1 MSESKLHLLLIDP
14 QNDFCDLP
22 GAALPVPG
30 AVAGLQRVA
39 TLVERLGA
47 RLDQVHLTLD
57 SHQPLHIAHPHW
69 WQDAA
74 GQPPAPFTQIG
85 ADEVANGRWQT
96 RDPAQQAKGLAYV
109 QALEAGG
116 RYRLVIWPE
125 HCLVGGW
132 GHGVQQDVH
141 QALNAWGR
149 AQGRLVDFIVKG
161 GNPRTEHYSA
171 LRAEVPDPTDPST
184 ALDARLIARLQD
196 ADTLLVAGEALS
208 HCVASTLRDLLE
220 VWPTDRRKD
229 LVLLTDCS
237 HSVPGFEPQGEAFL
251 AEMRAAG
258 VRLVASTDALF

>member
-1 MSESKLHLLLIDP
+1 MFESKLQLLLIDP

-39 TLVERLGA
+39 ALVERLGA
-47 RLDQVHLTLD
+47 HLDQVHLTLD

-69 WQDAA
+69 WQDAQ

-85 ADEVANGRWQT
+85 ADEVASGRWQA
-96 RDPAQQAKGLAYV
+96 RDPAQQDHGLAYV

-125 HCLVGGW
+125 HCLVGSW

-141 QALNAWGR
+141 RALNAWGR
-149 AQGRLVDFIVKG
+149 TQGRLVDFIAKG

-171 LRAEVPDPTDPST
+171 LRAEVPDPADPDT
-184 ALDARLIARLQD
+184 ELDARLIARLQD

-220 VWPTDRRKD
+220 VWPADRRQK

-237 HSVPGFEPQGEAFL
+237 HSVPGFEAQGEAFL

-258 VRLVASTDALF
+258 VRLAVSTDELL

>member
-1 MSESKLHLLLIDP
+1 MSHAKLQLLLIDP

-30 AVAGLQRVA
+30 AVAGLRRVA
-39 TLVERLGA
+39 ALIERLGA
-47 RLDQVHLTLD
+47 RLSGVQVTLD
-57 SHQPLHIAHPHW
+57 SHQPLHIAHPHG
-69 WQDAA
+69 WQDAQ

-85 ADEVANGRWQT
+85 ADEVASGRWQT
-96 RDPAQQAKGLAYV
+96 RDPAERARALAYV

-149 AQGRLVDFIVKG
+149 QQGRLVDFIAKG
-161 GNPRTEHYSA
+161 GNPHTEHYSA
-171 LRAEVPDPTDPST
+171 LRAEVPDPADPAT
-184 ALDARLIARLQD
+184 AVDAGLIARLQ
-196 ADTLLVAGEALS
+196 ATDTLLIAGEALS
-208 HCVASTLRDLLE
+208 HCVASTVRDLLE
-220 VWPTDRRKD
+220 CWPRERRQD

-237 HSVPGFEPQGEAFL
+237 HSVPGFEAQGDAFL

-258 VRLVASTDALF
+258 IRLATSTDVL

>member
-1 MSESKLHLLLIDP
+1 MSHAKLQLLLIDP

-39 TLVERLGA
+39 ALIERLGA
-47 RLDQVHLTLD
+47 RLSRVQVTLD
-57 SHQPLHIAHPHW
+57 SHQPLHIAHPHG
-69 WQDAA
+69 WQDAQ

-85 ADEVANGRWQT
+85 ADEVASGRWQA
-96 RDPAQQAKGLAYV
+96 RDPAERDRALAYV

-149 AQGRLVDFIVKG
+149 RQGRLVDFIAKG
-161 GNPRTEHYSA
+161 GNPHTEHYSA
-171 LRAEVPDPTDPST
+171 LRAEVPDPADPGT
-184 ALDARLIARLQD
+184 AVDAGLIARLQA
-196 ADTLLVAGEALS
+196 ADTLLIAGEALS
-208 HCVASTLRDLLE
+208 HCVASTVRDLLE
-220 VWPTDRRKD
+220 FWPRERRQD

-237 HSVPGFEPQGEAFL
+237 HSVPGFEAQGDAFL

-258 VRLVASTDALF
+258 IRLATSTDAL

>member
-1 MSESKLHLLLIDP
+1 MSQPKLQLLLIDP

-39 TLVERLGA
+39 GLIDRLGA
-47 RLDQVHLTLD
+47 RLAGVQVTLD

-74 GQPPAPFTQIG
+74 GQAPAPFTQIG
-85 ADEVANGRWQT
+85 VDEVANGRWQT
-96 RDPAQQAKGLAYV
+96 RDPAERARGLAYV

-132 GHGVQQDVH
+132 GHGVQADVH
-141 QALNAWGR
+141 RALNAWGR
-149 AQGRLVDFIVKG
+149 TQGRLVDFVMKG
-161 GNPRTEHYSA
+161 GNPHTEHYSA
-171 LRAEVPDPTDPST
+171 LRAEVPDPQDAQT
-184 ALDARLIARLQD
+184 AVDARLIARLQQ

-208 HCVASTLRDLLE
+208 HCVASTLRDLLDH
-220 VWPTDRRKD
+220 WPAERRQD

-237 HSVPGFEPQGEAFL
+237 HSVPGFEAQGEAFL

-258 VRLVASTDALF
+258 VRLATSTDELG

>member
-1 MSESKLHLLLIDP
+1 MSRSTLQLLLIDP

-30 AVAGLQRVA
+30 AVAGLKRVA
-39 TLVERLGA
+39 ALIERLGA
-47 RLDQVHLTLD
+47 RLDQVHVTLD

-74 GQPPAPFTQIG
+74 GQPPMPFTQIG

-96 RDPAQQAKGLAYV
+96 RDPAERDRGLAYV
-109 QALEAGG
+109 RALEAGG

-149 AQGRLVDFIVKG
+149 THGRLVDFVAKG
-161 GNPRTEHYSA
+161 GNPHTEHYSA
-171 LRAEVPDPTDPST
+171 LRAEVPDLKDPKT
-184 ALDARLIARLQD
+184 TVDAGLIARLAQ
-196 ADTLLVAGEALS
+196 AGTLLVAGEALS
-208 HCVASTLRDLLE
+208 HCVASTLRDLLGF
-220 VWPTDRRKD
+220 WPASRHQD

-237 HSVPGFEPQGEAFL
+237 HSVPGFEAQGAAFL
-251 AEMRAAG
+251 DEMRAAG
-258 VRLVASTDALF
+258 VRLAASTDELL